1 MRQEKDFIGEKQF
14 DEQALYGIHSLRA
27 AENFPD
33 STPFNTE
40 WYKAIGTVKRACY
53 LAYKDFSE
61 SVRSRYPAGDT
72 PISLISNEIIDALII
87 AAGETEQGKHYDQF
101 IVPAISGG
109 AGTSINM
116 NVNEIITNN
125 ALKKTGNKPGDYHR
139 IDPVEHANI
148 FQSTNDVIPTSLKVA
163 LMRSLKQL
171 ELTINDLRSVTE
183 SLEKRTGNLL
193 RIGYTQMQQAV
204 PSSYGRLFSTYNDA
218 LSRDWWR
225 ISKCAERIKTV
236 NLGGSAIGSGIT
248 VPRYFIMEVV
258 RILKNISGLPVSR
271 SENMHDATSN
281 LDSFVEVHAII
292 KAHAVNLEKM
302 VSDIRLLSS
311 DLMKGKEFNIPDKQA
326 GSSVMPGKVNPVVPE
341 FVISVA
347 HKVYANDGLITGLC
361 ALGCLELNA
370 YLPVIGHALLESI
383 ELLQGADQTLR
394 TNLLEG
400 IEIISETAYNN
411 LINSPALTT
420 ALLPYIGYNKASV
433 LASEM
438 KTKRI
443 DLFEANKNLM
453 LIDEQKLAGI
463 IRPENLLKEGFSIK
477 DIAL

>member
-1 MRQEKDFIGEKQF
+1 
-14 DEQALYGIHSLRA
+14 
-27 AENFPD
+27 
-33 STPFNTE
+33 
-40 WYKAIGTVKRACY
+40 
-53 LAYKDFSE
+53 
-61 SVRSRYPAGDT
+61 
-72 PISLISNEIIDALII
+72 
-87 AAGETEQGKHYDQF
+87 
-101 IVPAISGG
+101 
-109 AGTSINM
+109 
-116 NVNEIITNN
+116 
-125 ALKKTGNKPGDYHR
+125 
-139 IDPVEHANI
+139 
-148 FQSTNDVIPTSLKVA
+148 
-163 LMRSLKQL
+163 
-171 ELTINDLRSVTE
+171 
-183 SLEKRTGNLL
+183 
-193 RIGYTQMQQAV
+193 
-204 PSSYGRLFSTYNDA
+204 
-218 LSRDWWR
+218 
-225 ISKCAERIKTV
+225 
-236 NLGGSAIGSGIT
+236 
-248 VPRYFIMEVV
+248 
-258 RILKNISGLPVSR
+258 
-271 SENMHDATSN
+271 
-281 LDSFVEVHAII
+281 
-292 KAHAVNLEKM
+292 
-302 VSDIRLLSS
+302 
-311 DLMKGKEFNIPDKQA
+311 
-326 GSSVMPGKVNPVVPE
+326 MPGKVNPVVPE